1 MRRLSNLRRIY
12 MALTKNLSLTQTL
25 GAVFLCITILM
36 ISLSVTSLRGI
47 ERVGAQFNQ
56 LSEQALPFALNNAAL
71 TQNFL
76 EQVKYLGYGTRSQ
89 SEQELNQ
96 VLNEW
101 QKLDAQ
107 AGDEITRLQQNVQ
120 LLSSAEAVQQAE
132 QLQREILHFQQLAQS
147 ILKLQ
152 QLQLSKTAQISE
164 QAKQFRY
171 GLSSIGPEMGR
182 IASFLAVD
190 NPEAMDAANR
200 FTASASAMESAFLL
214 LFIEEE
220 MSAAQKYRQE
230 LKNRVAGLELAFDD
244 FKEWYPEIKDYASL
258 TAPYEMVLAGFQA
271 QAVIEQIINKLEDAQ
286 QQNKDFASA
295 AEVAQQLVTQLNQW
309 STLAQ
314 QHIVQG
320 KQEVT
325 STISAVTLTQQISGT
340 LLVLAILAVWFGLR
354 RWIGRALN
362 NITRHL
368 AQLTQHKLN
377 HRLDLVGPQDFQNV
391 AAQLNQV
398 IVSTHESLALVT
410 RNCETLYQTAE
421 LSHGSAEQSNQ
432 SLAAQNQALLTMA
445 ATINQLDASIR
456 EIAGVSHDSYT
467 DSVEAAEHSAQGVKV
482 IEQNQQRLQALET
495 TLAVNDAAMS
505 ELNQRVTSIREMVDM
520 ISGIADSTNLLALNA
535 AIEAARAGEQGRGF
549 AVVADEVRKL
559 ASDTS
564 KQTTNIRDMMNE
576 LVTAA
581 SKSRQAVDESRKE
594 MVTALQSSEEVK
606 STFMQIERAVAHI
619 RTRVEQI
626 TQATEEQKRA
636 TADVN
641 KAVAQISEQGQET
654 KRQLDAML
662 ESAEQVAEIA
672 GHQQAMLHKYELN

>member
-1 MRRLSNLRRIY
+1 

-120 LLSSAEAVQQAE
+120 LLSSTEVVQQAE

-368 AQLTQHKLN
+368 TQLTQHKLN

-482 IEQNQQRLQALET
+482 IGQNQQRLQALET

-505 ELNQRVTSIREMVDM
+505 ELNQRVSSIREMVDM

-576 LVTAA
+576 LVNAA

>member
-1 MRRLSNLRRIY
+1 

-120 LLSSAEAVQQAE
+120 LLSSTEVVQQAE
-132 QLQREILHFQQLAQS
+132 QLQREILHFQLLAQS

-244 FKEWYPEIKDYASL
+244 FEEWYPEIKDYASL

-482 IEQNQQRLQALET
+482 IGQNQQRLQALET

-505 ELNQRVTSIREMVDM
+505 ELNQRVSSIREMVDM

-654 KRQLDAML
+654 KRQLNAML

>member
-1 MRRLSNLRRIY
+1 

-107 AGDEITRLQQNVQ
+107 AGDEITRLQQNVH

-271 QAVIEQIINKLEDAQ
+271 QAVIEQIINKLKDAQ

-482 IEQNQQRLQALET
+482 IGQNQQRLQALET

-581 SKSRQAVDESRKE
+581 SKSRQAVDESRKD
-594 MVTALQSSEEVK
+594 MVTALKSSEEVK

>member
-1 MRRLSNLRRIY
+1 

-96 VLNEW
+96 VLNKW

-107 AGDEITRLQQNVQ
+107 AGVEVSRLQQNVQ

-171 GLSSIGPEMGR
+171 GLSSMGPEMGR

-230 LKNRVAGLELAFDD
+230 LKNRVAGLELAFGD

-286 QQNKDFASA
+286 QQNKDFANA

-309 STLAQ
+309 SILAQ

-482 IEQNQQRLQALET
+482 IGQNQQRLQALET

-576 LVTAA
+576 LVNAA

>member
-1 MRRLSNLRRIY
+1 

-96 VLNEW
+96 VLNKW

-107 AGDEITRLQQNVQ
+107 AGVEVSRLQQNVQ

-171 GLSSIGPEMGR
+171 GLSSMGPEMGR

-190 NPEAMDAANR
+190 NLEAMDAANR

-230 LKNRVAGLELAFDD
+230 LKNRVAGLELAFSD

-309 STLAQ
+309 SILAQ

-456 EIAGVSHDSYT
+456 EIAGVSHDSYS

-482 IEQNQQRLQALET
+482 IGQNQQRLQALET

-505 ELNQRVTSIREMVDM
+505 ELNQRVSSIREMVDM

-576 LVTAA
+576 LVNAA

>member
-1 MRRLSNLRRIY
+1 

-120 LLSSAEAVQQAE
+120 LLSSTEVVQQAE
-132 QLQREILHFQQLAQS
+132 QLQREILHFQLLAQS

-230 LKNRVAGLELAFDD
+230 LKNRGAGLELAFDD
-244 FKEWYPEIKDYASL
+244 FEEWYPEIKDYASL

-482 IEQNQQRLQALET
+482 IGQNQQRLQALET

-505 ELNQRVTSIREMVDM
+505 ELNQRVSSIREMVDM

-576 LVTAA
+576 LVTAT

-654 KRQLDAML
+654 KRQLNAML

>member
-1 MRRLSNLRRIY
+1 M
-12 MALTKNLSLTQTL
+12 TKNLSLTQTL

-398 IVSTHESLALVT
+398 IVSTHESLALVA

-432 SLAAQNQALLTMA
+432 SLAAQNQALLNMA

-456 EIAGVSHDSYT
+456 EIAGVSHDSYS

-482 IEQNQQRLQALET
+482 IGQNQQRLQALET

-505 ELNQRVTSIREMVDM
+505 ELNQRVSSIREMVDM

-576 LVTAA
+576 LVNAA

>member
-1 MRRLSNLRRIY
+1 

-132 QLQREILHFQQLAQS
+132 QLQRGILHFQQLAQS

>member
-1 MRRLSNLRRIY
+1 

-120 LLSSAEAVQQAE
+120 LLSSAEVVQQAE

-220 MSAAQKYRQE
+220 MSAAQKFRQE

-354 RWIGRALN
+354 RWIGRVLN

-482 IEQNQQRLQALET
+482 IGQNQQRLQALET

-505 ELNQRVTSIREMVDM
+505 ELNQRVSSIREMVDM

-576 LVTAA
+576 LVNAA

>member
-1 MRRLSNLRRIY
+1 

-421 LSHGSAEQSNQ
+421 LSHGCAEQSNQ

-467 DSVEAAEHSAQGVKV
+467 DSVEAAEHSAQGVRV
-482 IEQNQQRLQALET
+482 IGQNQQRLQALET
-495 TLAVNDAAMS
+495 TLAVNDVAMS
-505 ELNQRVTSIREMVDM
+505 ELNQRVSSIREMVDM

-564 KQTTNIRDMMNE
+564 KQTSNIRDMMNE
-576 LVTAA
+576 LVNAA

>member
-1 MRRLSNLRRIY
+1 

-244 FKEWYPEIKDYASL
+244 FKEWYPEIKDYSSL

-320 KQEVT
+320 KQEVS

-482 IEQNQQRLQALET
+482 IGQNQQRLQALET

-505 ELNQRVTSIREMVDM
+505 ELNQRVSSIREMVDM

>member
-1 MRRLSNLRRIY
+1 

-71 TQNFL
+71 THNFL

-96 VLNEW
+96 VLNKW

-107 AGDEITRLQQNVQ
+107 AGVEVSRLQQNVQ

-171 GLSSIGPEMGR
+171 GLSSMGPEMGR

-230 LKNRVAGLELAFDD
+230 LKNRVAGLELAFSD

-432 SLAAQNQALLTMA
+432 SLAAQNQALLNMA

-456 EIAGVSHDSYT
+456 EIAGVSHDSYS

-482 IEQNQQRLQALET
+482 IGQNQQRLQALET

-505 ELNQRVTSIREMVDM
+505 ELNQRVSSIREMVDM

-576 LVTAA
+576 LVNAA

>member
-1 MRRLSNLRRIY
+1 

-295 AEVAQQLVTQLNQW
+295 AEVARQLVTQLNQW

-482 IEQNQQRLQALET
+482 IGQNQQRLQALET

-576 LVTAA
+576 LVNAA

>member
-1 MRRLSNLRRIY
+1 

-132 QLQREILHFQQLAQS
+132 QLQREILYFQQLAQS

-482 IEQNQQRLQALET
+482 IGQNQQRLQALET

-505 ELNQRVTSIREMVDM
+505 ELNQRVSSIREMVDM

>member
-1 MRRLSNLRRIY
+1 

-182 IASFLAVD
+182 ISSFLAVD

-258 TAPYEMVLAGFQA
+258 TAPYEMVLAGFQT

-482 IEQNQQRLQALET
+482 IGQNQQRLQALET

>member
-1 MRRLSNLRRIY
+1 

-76 EQVKYLGYGTRSQ
+76 EQVKYLGYGSRSQ

-132 QLQREILHFQQLAQS
+132 QLQRQILHFQQLAQS

-171 GLSSIGPEMGR
+171 GLSSIGSEMGR

-200 FTASASAMESAFLL
+200 FTASVSAMESAFLL

-295 AEVAQQLVTQLNQW
+295 AEVARQLVTQLNQW

-482 IEQNQQRLQALET
+482 IGQNQQRLQALET

-505 ELNQRVTSIREMVDM
+505 ELNQRVSSIREMVDM

-576 LVTAA
+576 LVNAA

>member
-1 MRRLSNLRRIY
+1 

-47 ERVGAQFNQ
+47 ERVGTQFNQ

-482 IEQNQQRLQALET
+482 IGQNQQRLQALET

-641 KAVAQISEQGQET
+641 EAVAQISEQGQET

>member
-1 MRRLSNLRRIY
+1 

-132 QLQREILHFQQLAQS
+132 QLQREILYFQQLAQS

-230 LKNRVAGLELAFDD
+230 LNNRVAGLELAFDD

-482 IEQNQQRLQALET
+482 IGQNQQRLQALET

-505 ELNQRVTSIREMVDM
+505 ELNQRVSSIREMVDM

>member
-1 MRRLSNLRRIY
+1 

-320 KQEVT
+320 KQEVS

-482 IEQNQQRLQALET
+482 IGQNQQRLQALET

-505 ELNQRVTSIREMVDM
+505 ELNQRVSSIREMVDM

-576 LVTAA
+576 LVNAA

>member
-1 MRRLSNLRRIY
+1 

-214 LFIEEE
+214 LFIEED

-320 KQEVT
+320 NQEVT

-456 EIAGVSHDSYT
+456 EIAGVSNDSYT

-482 IEQNQQRLQALET
+482 IGQNQQRLQALET

-505 ELNQRVTSIREMVDM
+505 ELNQRVSSIREMVDM

>member
-1 MRRLSNLRRIY
+1 

-314 QHIVQG
+314 QNIVQG

-482 IEQNQQRLQALET
+482 IGQNQQRLQALET

-505 ELNQRVTSIREMVDM
+505 ELNQRVSSIREMVDM

>member
-1 MRRLSNLRRIY
+1 

-120 LLSSAEAVQQAE
+120 LLSSTEVVQQAE

-368 AQLTQHKLN
+368 TQLTQHKLN

-432 SLAAQNQALLTMA
+432 SLAAQNQALLNMA

-456 EIAGVSHDSYT
+456 EIAGVSHDSYS

-482 IEQNQQRLQALET
+482 IGQNQQRLQALET

-505 ELNQRVTSIREMVDM
+505 ELNQRVSSIREMVDM

-576 LVTAA
+576 LVNAA

>member
-1 MRRLSNLRRIY
+1 

-325 STISAVTLTQQISGT
+325 LTISAVTLTQQISGT

>member
-1 MRRLSNLRRIY
+1 

-505 ELNQRVTSIREMVDM
+505 ELNQRVTSIREMVDV

>member
-1 MRRLSNLRRIY
+1 

-96 VLNEW
+96 VLDEW

-107 AGDEITRLQQNVQ
+107 AGDEVTRLQQNVQ

-325 STISAVTLTQQISGT
+325 STISVVTLTQQISGT

-467 DSVEAAEHSAQGVKV
+467 DSVEAAEHSAQGVRV
-482 IEQNQQRLQALET
+482 IGQNQQRLQALET

-576 LVTAA
+576 LVNAA

>member
-1 MRRLSNLRRIY
+1 

-25 GAVFLCITILM
+25 GAVYLCITILM

-132 QLQREILHFQQLAQS
+132 QLQRQILHFQQLAQS

-421 LSHGSAEQSNQ
+421 LSHGCAEQSNQ

-467 DSVEAAEHSAQGVKV
+467 DSVEAAEHSAQGVRV
-482 IEQNQQRLQALET
+482 IGQNQQRLQALET

-576 LVTAA
+576 LVNAA

>member
-1 MRRLSNLRRIY
+1 

-107 AGDEITRLQQNVQ
+107 AGDEVTRLQQNVQ

-182 IASFLAVD
+182 ISSFLAVD

-271 QAVIEQIINKLEDAQ
+271 QAVIEQIINKMEDAQ

-325 STISAVTLTQQISGT
+325 STISAVTLTQQICGT

-482 IEQNQQRLQALET
+482 IGQNQQRLQALET

-505 ELNQRVTSIREMVDM
+505 ELNQRVSSIREMVDM

>member
-1 MRRLSNLRRIY
+1 

-120 LLSSAEAVQQAE
+120 LLSSTEVVQQAE
-132 QLQREILHFQQLAQS
+132 QLQREILHFQLLAQS

-244 FKEWYPEIKDYASL
+244 FEEWYPEIKDYASL

-456 EIAGVSHDSYT
+456 EIAGVSHDSCT

-482 IEQNQQRLQALET
+482 IGQNQQRLQALET

-505 ELNQRVTSIREMVDM
+505 ELNQRVSSIREMVDM

-654 KRQLDAML
+654 KRQLNAML

>member
-1 MRRLSNLRRIY
+1 

-120 LLSSAEAVQQAE
+120 LLSSTEVVQQAE
-132 QLQREILHFQQLAQS
+132 QLQREILHFQLLAQS

-244 FKEWYPEIKDYASL
+244 FEEWYPEIKDYASL

-482 IEQNQQRLQALET
+482 IGQNQQRLQALET

-505 ELNQRVTSIREMVDM
+505 ELNQRVSSIREMVDM

-576 LVTAA
+576 LVTAT

-636 TADVN
+636 TVDVN

-654 KRQLDAML
+654 KRQLNAML

>member
-1 MRRLSNLRRIY
+1 

-421 LSHGSAEQSNQ
+421 LSHGCAEQSNQ

-467 DSVEAAEHSAQGVKV
+467 DSVEAAEHSAQGVRV
-482 IEQNQQRLQALET
+482 IGQNQQRLQALET

-505 ELNQRVTSIREMVDM
+505 ELNQRVSSIREMVDM

-576 LVTAA
+576 LVNAA

>member
-1 MRRLSNLRRIY
+1 

-325 STISAVTLTQQISGT
+325 STIYAVTLTQQISGT

-482 IEQNQQRLQALET
+482 IGQNQQRLQALET

-505 ELNQRVTSIREMVDM
+505 ELNQRVSSIREMVDM

-576 LVTAA
+576 LVNAA

-606 STFMQIERAVAHI
+606 STFMQIERAVEHI

>member
-1 MRRLSNLRRIY
+1 M
-12 MALTKNLSLTQTL
+12 TKNLSLTQTL

>member
-1 MRRLSNLRRIY
+1 M
-12 MALTKNLSLTQTL
+12 
-25 GAVFLCITILM
+25 
-36 ISLSVTSLRGI
+36 
-47 ERVGAQFNQ
+47 
-56 LSEQALPFALNNAAL
+56 
-71 TQNFL
+71 
-76 EQVKYLGYGTRSQ
+76 
-89 SEQELNQ
+89 
-96 VLNEW
+96 
-101 QKLDAQ
+101 
-107 AGDEITRLQQNVQ
+107 
-120 LLSSAEAVQQAE
+120 
-132 QLQREILHFQQLAQS
+132 
-147 ILKLQ
+147 
-152 QLQLSKTAQISE
+152 
-164 QAKQFRY
+164 
-171 GLSSIGPEMGR
+171 
-182 IASFLAVD
+182 
-190 NPEAMDAANR
+190 
-200 FTASASAMESAFLL
+200 
-214 LFIEEE
+214 
-220 MSAAQKYRQE
+220 
-230 LKNRVAGLELAFDD
+230 
-244 FKEWYPEIKDYASL
+244 
-258 TAPYEMVLAGFQA
+258 
-271 QAVIEQIINKLEDAQ
+271 
-286 QQNKDFASA
+286 
-295 AEVAQQLVTQLNQW
+295 
-309 STLAQ
+309 AQ

>member
-1 MRRLSNLRRIY
+1 
-12 MALTKNLSLTQTL
+12 MAVTKNLSLTQTL

-244 FKEWYPEIKDYASL
+244 FEEWYPEIKDYASL

-271 QAVIEQIINKLEDAQ
+271 QAVIEQVINKLEDAQ

-482 IEQNQQRLQALET
+482 IGQNQQRLQALET

-505 ELNQRVTSIREMVDM
+505 ELNQRVSSIREMVDM

>member
-1 MRRLSNLRRIY
+1 

-96 VLNEW
+96 VFNEW

-325 STISAVTLTQQISGT
+325 STISEVTLTQQISGT

-467 DSVEAAEHSAQGVKV
+467 DSLEAAEHSAQGVKV
-482 IEQNQQRLQALET
+482 IGQNQQRLQALET

-505 ELNQRVTSIREMVDM
+505 ELNQRVSSIREMVDM

-576 LVTAA
+576 LVNAA

>member
-1 MRRLSNLRRIY
+1 

-132 QLQREILHFQQLAQS
+132 QLQREILHFQLLAQS

-220 MSAAQKYRQE
+220 MSAAQKFRQE

-482 IEQNQQRLQALET
+482 IGQNQQRLKALET

-505 ELNQRVTSIREMVDM
+505 ELNQRVSSIREMVDM